1 MAHAITKIRSAS
13 RDPAPIA
20 ADRHHLAK
28 CCRSE
33 AGNEWNSPD
42 SKTGQDPSFRRDAWH
57 VHEACYR
64 EKGNKGDGE
73 D

>member
-1 MAHAITKIRSAS
+1 MTHAIAKIRSTS
-13 RDPAPIA
+13 GNPAPIP
-20 ADRHHLAK
+20 ADRHHLPK
-28 CCRSE
+28 GCGSE
-33 AGNEWNSPD
+33 AGDEWNSPD
-42 SKTGQDPSFRRDAWH
+42 RETGQDPSFRRHARH